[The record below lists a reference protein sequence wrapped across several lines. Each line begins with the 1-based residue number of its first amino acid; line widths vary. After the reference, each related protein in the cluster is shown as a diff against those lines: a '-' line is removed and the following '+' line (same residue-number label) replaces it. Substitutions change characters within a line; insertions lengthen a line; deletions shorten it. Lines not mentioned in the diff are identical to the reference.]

1 MRRLTRL
8 VTLALAI
15 SGLFGIM
22 GVAEGQVPSLNP
34 EQTVN
39 LSTGEM
45 GFCLPLGT
53 VQGVNGHNFPVTLNY
68 KAGIRVSDEA
78 SPAGLGFSYGPGCV
92 YRKVMFVPDECKG
105 GKMADGITP
114 RYKSTPPDT
123 DPCTAKWWVYLVQ
136 ILLIVVSI
144 AICFIPIANGL
155 VGLLTFYFT
164 FLAPIGM
171 SLIVSAIFAPNQYIG
186 GGNHLPIYNPKA
198 QIGEAQHGLGIL
210 NGGTRDLPD
219 AYFVNC
225 PYLSGQIVL
234 IQEDNGYRHF
244 VLQQTSGSPTSTNQ
258 TVKIDYDKTRESFS
272 FVLQDGT
279 RLLFEQGQ
287 YSKEYSATFWQY
299 HPQAGNDCWSTH
311 EEVLNDS
318 LPNQWMLTKVLFPD
332 FKDQDGDNDP
342 TTHPEM
348 NSGSWIVFKY
358 NVAEYSDVSQL
369 PFSAQGA
376 PHSSMVFHNNG
387 YLMDVYLENIIT
399 PNQSAQF
406 FYQNNRLDGLL
417 FRTSDFANWS
427 SNLSDYL
434 NKKPA
439 ASLLRASSGSTV
451 APIRRKVLD
460 SIVFYSPEKV
470 KLKKAV
476 FHTDYSLRPQTFTSY
491 SKDGSGAFIPVTL
504 DGKTNSSGA
513 SLTLKSVVISGADGK
528 DFSPITFE
536 YSASNPAQW
545 ESNLYNIP
553 DGCDGSS
560 TCESKRMAYYI
571 EKRDLFGFY
580 VPNSTNNNDFNERGK
595 AVNTQQLEAWS
606 LKKVNFSTGSSI
618 AWEYEPNRYDR
629 ANNFSVS
636 GELQPGN
643 IYLPVFYGGGIR
655 VRKITIDDG
664 ISKKHTWNYFYT
676 DNGFADFDEAHV
688 EPSTVSTGHITVEPF
703 PYRLAS
709 NNDLRDRGA
718 RGGFYTPCQVYYEKV
733 QVVKNFNELNW
744 SAPQGYS
751 IYKFTTSKD
760 HPNGGLYGQSD
771 SSWMRGLQ
779 TSEEKHNSNSKL
791 ITQTTINY
799 SFVPMTWVNYTKM
812 DIFDSLFMY
821 QGSNSYGWVRVSNKE
836 EKNNNVIMSK
846 QYKYAMEIG
855 APQPYTEKIT
865 NIRSINKFEPWTDGE
880 PPFPSQL
887 IVIQP
892 DVGGAYTMTRLFGN
906 AGFDHVLAL
915 PFVPLRGAIQIQIAS
930 DLLESQTSGDA
941 WHALELPWY
950 DQTTCLI
957 GVSVWNYDNNS
968 NPEMMVFFA
977 GTSVTNYN
985 IVTCVFLKNLTY
997 DNSSGTWNYTL
1008 GGQAQFHFNTFTSDK
1023 RIVSCATGNI
1033 SSTSNY
1039 PGVVFLEG
1047 DADDPGK
1054 SMSRRVY
1061 YIDNLPL
1068 AQSEHYDHYYYP
1080 NNIQSTGLFY
1090 FPGNKIWLNDAQT
1103 TIASSV
1109 EITGLRGNVVYHTKI
1124 NKFTQSLATMEPQ
1137 ENFFNVGSL
1146 NTSEESDELRYYGMN
1161 CYTDDNGLEK
1171 RYLFFFRPQLNGNNP
1186 RLTIATK
1193 WVRDVECDIDGTT
1206 KEVWST
1212 APNNKKFITKTIP
1225 AYWKYFEMQ
1234 SAHMLTQ
1241 TSQTIVYEKPSSDNS
1256 TTLNSS
1262 EALSSQATGWN
1273 TLSNGNWLPCS
1284 TYVWST
1290 PKNSS
1295 GAATTE
1301 LPEFNFSSLSS
1312 NDATWKFKGG
1322 TTKYDSNSMAI
1333 ESVNPKNVYS
1343 TTVYGTTARLQIGSI
1358 SNAQCYESGVFTC
1371 DYNTGE
1377 NIAYWDHT
1385 NGWLKGDDVNSNG
1398 VGVSLYGG
1406 VSSDASNIH
1415 YGQKSVYV
1423 KNHYAVG
1430 RNNLITPG
1438 KAYIMSAWVKVT
1450 SGKLYMASDYRYGTN
1465 ASEWPA
1471 ENVTKNYS
1479 MKCDSVSITAD
1490 ACNGKWKLLKLLIPA
1505 SKTSQLTS
1513 SDNTVWY
1520 ARAWVGNA
1528 GDFGNTDGVTAYI
1541 DDVRFYPVNAQ
1552 VSTTYYDTLWQQPIL
1567 TVGTD
1572 NNPGKKVVYDDFGRP
1587 VKWYKV
1593 DKSNPA
1599 NNTIVQ
1605 QKEYHL
1611 MGDYYKPNSTKW
1623 YKIVPEANDSYCI
1636 DISGTSATWN
1646 TGSIVHLWPYY
1657 GNINQQWK
1665 FVSTSDGYYN
1675 IVSRVADGNG
1685 NYIYAIDDPY
1695 GMIED
1700 TGTVLK
1706 LYTISDDN
1714 QKWKLTDAGGGYCR
1728 ISVKAN
1734 DAAYIDLKNGVA
1746 IVDGGAKVQ
1755 MWVNGTNTKWKLVEV
1770 E

>member
-1 MRRLTRL
+1 
-8 VTLALAI
+8 
-15 SGLFGIM
+15 
-22 GVAEGQVPSLNP
+22 
-34 EQTVN
+34 
-39 LSTGEM
+39 
-45 GFCLPLGT
+45 
-53 VQGVNGHNFPVTLNY
+53 
-68 KAGIRVSDEA
+68 
-78 SPAGLGFSYGPGCV
+78 
-92 YRKVMFVPDECKG
+92 
-105 GKMADGITP
+105 
-114 RYKSTPPDT
+114 
-123 DPCTAKWWVYLVQ
+123 
-136 ILLIVVSI
+136 
-144 AICFIPIANGL
+144 
-155 VGLLTFYFT
+155 
-164 FLAPIGM
+164 
-171 SLIVSAIFAPNQYIG
+171 
-186 GGNHLPIYNPKA
+186 
-198 QIGEAQHGLGIL
+198 
-210 NGGTRDLPD
+210 
-219 AYFVNC
+219 
-225 PYLSGQIVL
+225 
-234 IQEDNGYRHF
+234 
-244 VLQQTSGSPTSTNQ
+244 
-258 TVKIDYDKTRESFS
+258 
-272 FVLQDGT
+272 
-279 RLLFEQGQ
+279 
-287 YSKEYSATFWQY
+287 
-299 HPQAGNDCWSTH
+299 
-311 EEVLNDS
+311 
-318 LPNQWMLTKVLFPD
+318 
-332 FKDQDGDNDP
+332 
-342 TTHPEM
+342 
-348 NSGSWIVFKY
+348 
-358 NVAEYSDVSQL
+358 
-369 PFSAQGA
+369 
-376 PHSSMVFHNNG
+376 
-387 YLMDVYLENIIT
+387 
-399 PNQSAQF
+399 
-406 FYQNNRLDGLL
+406 
-417 FRTSDFANWS
+417 
-427 SNLSDYL
+427 
-434 NKKPA
+434 
-439 ASLLRASSGSTV
+439 
-451 APIRRKVLD
+451 
-460 SIVFYSPEKV
+460 
-470 KLKKAV
+470 
-476 FHTDYSLRPQTFTSY
+476 
-491 SKDGSGAFIPVTL
+491 
-504 DGKTNSSGA
+504 
-513 SLTLKSVVISGADGK
+513 
-528 DFSPITFE
+528 
-536 YSASNPAQW
+536 
-545 ESNLYNIP
+545 
-553 DGCDGSS
+553 
-560 TCESKRMAYYI
+560 
-571 EKRDLFGFY
+571 
-580 VPNSTNNNDFNERGK
+580 
-595 AVNTQQLEAWS
+595 
-606 LKKVNFSTGSSI
+606 
-618 AWEYEPNRYDR
+618 
-629 ANNFSVS
+629 
-636 GELQPGN
+636 
-643 IYLPVFYGGGIR
+643 
-655 VRKITIDDG
+655 
-664 ISKKHTWNYFYT
+664 
-676 DNGFADFDEAHV
+676 
-688 EPSTVSTGHITVEPF
+688 
-703 PYRLAS
+703 
-709 NNDLRDRGA
+709 
-718 RGGFYTPCQVYYEKV
+718 
-733 QVVKNFNELNW
+733 
-744 SAPQGYS
+744 
-751 IYKFTTSKD
+751 
-760 HPNGGLYGQSD
+760 
-771 SSWMRGLQ
+771 
-779 TSEEKHNSNSKL
+779 
-791 ITQTTINY
+791 
-799 SFVPMTWVNYTKM
+799 
-812 DIFDSLFMY
+812 
-821 QGSNSYGWVRVSNKE
+821 
-836 EKNNNVIMSK
+836 
-846 QYKYAMEIG
+846 
-855 APQPYTEKIT
+855 
-865 NIRSINKFEPWTDGE
+865 
-880 PPFPSQL
+880 
-887 IVIQP
+887 
-892 DVGGAYTMTRLFGN
+892 
-906 AGFDHVLAL
+906 
-915 PFVPLRGAIQIQIAS
+915 
-930 DLLESQTSGDA
+930 
-941 WHALELPWY
+941 
-950 DQTTCLI
+950 
-957 GVSVWNYDNNS
+957 
-968 NPEMMVFFA
+968 
-977 GTSVTNYN
+977 
-985 IVTCVFLKNLTY
+985 
-997 DNSSGTWNYTL
+997 
-1008 GGQAQFHFNTFTSDK
+1008 
-1023 RIVSCATGNI
+1023 
-1033 SSTSNY
+1033 

-1371 DYNTGE
+1371 DYDMKEYLNPITYLDKSGGWE
-1377 NIAYWDHT
+1377 YGYTWGSGYNEIT
-1385 NGWLKGDDVNSNG
+1385 NLQS
-1398 VGVSLYGG
+1398 
-1406 VSSDASNIH
+1406 H
-1415 YGQKSVYV
+1415 FGQKCLHLNNGPGGILRLFKVVGGKKYTFST
-1423 KNHYAVG
+1423 YANVESG
-1430 RNNLITPG
+1430 ALTLI
-1438 KAYIMSAWVKVT
+1438 ADYYT
-1450 SGKLYMASDYRYGTN
+1450 SS
-1465 ASEWPA
+1465 S
-1471 ENVTKNYS
+1471 
-1479 MKCDSVSITAD
+1479 SVSYWPVAD
-1490 ACNGKWKLLKLLIPA
+1490 RQSSSFTFVSQAAQSSSLENTSGKWKLLKTTFTVPSGDNYYVLA
-1505 SKTSQLTS
+1505 YMGS
-1513 SDNTVWY
+1513 SDSY
-1520 ARAWVGNA
+1520 S
-1528 GDFGNTDGVTAYI
+1528 AYI
-1541 DDVRFYPVNAQ
+1541 DDIRFYPVNAQ
-1552 VSTTYYDTLWQQPIL
+1552 VTSTYYDTLWQQPIL

-1593 DKSNPA
+1593 DKHNPA

-1675 IVSRVADGNG
+1675 VVSRVTDGNG